1 MDNYIELLKKVDEA
15 CKKGQC
21 NKADELC
28 SELKTITVNEE
39 MDKENEKI
47 IESMESLDYDIT
59 CEIIKKLRIKNF

>member
-39 MDKENEKI
+39 MDKENEKNWF
-47 IESMESLDYDIT
+47 SNYY
-59 CEIIKKLRIKNF
+59 